1 MSDGGRV
8 VPDVLAAVDLG
19 SNSFHMVVARYSHGQ
34 LVILDRLRE
43 MVRLAGGMDDTGR
56 LDEDA
61 MERALRCLERFGQRL
76 RAMRADSVR
85 VVATSALRR
94 AKRKRQFLERAR
106 AALGHPIEIIS
117 GMEEARLIYSG
128 VAHTSPMNPDKRLV
142 VDIGG
147 GSTEVIIGEGF
158 EPLLLESLSV
168 GCVELTSRHFDDGR
182 ISEKRFERARTRVRL
197 ELEPMQEAFR
207 KMGWLQAFG
216 SSGTVRV
223 IGDVVRRL
231 NPDAPRITLDNLRTL
246 AERVVAAGH
255 CDDLDLQDVDAERAP
270 VFAAGLAITI
280 EIMESLGID
289 RLRVAEGA
297 MREGLLYDMVG
308 RFTDEDARVR
318 SVRAMELRYHVD
330 TAQAD
335 RVEATAAQLLEQVE
349 SEWGLEDPLVERV
362 LRWAAR
368 LHETGLDIAHSK
380 YHKHSAYLLEHADM
394 PGFPREEQ
402 LLLATIVGA
411 HRRQLSFEALE
422 DLVPPWDRHAELMI
436 VLLRLAVLLH
446 RGRSPQPLP
455 DLRLGVKGRN
465 LTLELPQAFAKDHPL
480 TLEDLEQERAYLKEV
495 GFRLALTRVADAPE
509 LSRERQDSMSATR
522 SS

>member
-1 MSDGGRV
+1 MSGGRV

-19 SNSFHMVVARYSHGQ
+19 SNSFHMVVARHSHGQ

-43 MVRLAGGMDDTGR
+43 MVRLAGGMGDTGR
-56 LDEDA
+56 LDEAA

-76 RAMRADSVR
+76 RAMHADSVR

-117 GMEEARLIYSG
+117 GLEEARLIYSG
-128 VAHTSPMNPDKRLV
+128 VAHTSPMSPDKRLV

-147 GSTEVIIGEGF
+147 GSTEVVIGEGF

-168 GCVELTSRHFDDGR
+168 GCVGLSSRYFDDGR
-182 ISEKRFERARTRVRL
+182 ISEKRFERARTQVRM
-197 ELEPMQEAFR
+197 ELEPIQEPFR

-223 IGDVVRRL
+223 IGDVLRRL
-231 NPDAPRITLDNLRTL
+231 NPDSPRITIDNLRML
-246 AERVVAAGH
+246 VERVIAAGH
-255 CDDLDLQDVDAERAP
+255 IDDLDLEDVDAERAP
-270 VFAAGLAITI
+270 VFPAGLAIMV
-280 EIMESLGID
+280 EIVESFGID

-297 MREGLLYDMVG
+297 MREGLLYDLMG

-318 SVRAMELRYHVD
+318 SVRAMEQRYHVD

-335 RVEATAAQLLEQVE
+335 RVEATAVALLAQAE
-349 SEWGLEDPLVERV
+349 SEWGLEDPLAELV

-368 LHETGLDIAHSK
+368 LHETGLSIAHSK
-380 YHKHSAYLLEHADM
+380 YHRHSAYLLEYADM
-394 PGFPREEQ
+394 QGFPREEQ
-402 LLLATIVGA
+402 LLLAALVGA
-411 HRRQLSFEALE
+411 HRRQLTFEALE
-422 DLVPPWDRHAELMI
+422 DLVPPWDRHAELLI
-436 VLLRLAVLLH
+436 VVLRLAVLLH
-446 RGRSPQPLP
+446 RGRSPSPLP
-455 DLRLGVKGRN
+455 EMRLAVKGRN
-465 LTLELPQAFAKDHPL
+465 VTLALPQSWMKDHPL
-480 TLEDLEQERAYLKEV
+480 TLEDLEQERAYLKDA
-495 GFRLALTRVADAPE
+495 GFRLNLTHLAEEPGSARA
-509 LSRERQDSMSATR
+509 RQDSVSATR